1 MQLELKRACLQEA
14 IFKAEL
20 CQLVHF
26 TRDDIRGDGDD
37 ALAAKSHDGGGG
49 AVVAAPDGEAR
60 RAEVEGVLN
69 EVEVV
74 ARLLDTGNVRMLG
87 KRLIGLRRAAD
98 ACAGGN
104 VVEDDR
110 NVDRVRNGGEM
121 LHKTALRGLVVVRR
135 DGEQRIDARALRGFG
150 ERNGGRGAVRAA
162 ARDDGHAAVDGAH
175 AALNERH
182 ALIVAQRRGL
192 AGCAA
197 DDDGVGA
204 ALNLALDE
212 TVEGFE
218 IDTVA
223 AKRCDDSDGA
233 AGEDAGFHKGLLSM
247 TLDRQN
253 GRGERRPKRDT
264 VLLESRGKLSYNVK
278 YDSYGYVQSGAE
290 RSLLQ
295 NWLWRI
301 L

>member
-1 MQLELKRACLQEA
+1 
-14 IFKAEL
+14 
-20 CQLVHF
+20 
-26 TRDDIRGDGDD
+26 
-37 ALAAKSHDGGGG
+37 
-49 AVVAAPDGEAR
+49 
-60 RAEVEGVLN
+60 
-69 EVEVV
+69 
-74 ARLLDTGNVRMLG
+74 
-87 KRLIGLRRAAD
+87 
-98 ACAGGN
+98 
-104 VVEDDR
+104 
-110 NVDRVRNGGEM
+110 M
-121 LHKTALRGLVVVRR
+121 LHKAALRGFVVVRR
-135 DGEQRIDARALRGFG
+135 DGEQRVDARALRGFG
-150 ERNGGRGAVRAA
+150 ERDGGRGAVRAA
-162 ARDDGHAAVDGAH
+162 ARDDRHAAVDGAH

-233 AGEDAGFHKGLLSM
+233 AGKHTGFHKGLLSM

-278 YDSYGYVQSGAE
+278 YDSYGYVQPGAE

>member
-1 MQLELKRACLQEA
+1 M
-14 IFKAEL
+14 
-20 CQLVHF
+20 HF
-26 TRDDIRGDGDD
+26 TRDNIRGDGDD
-37 ALAAKSHDGGGG
+37 ALAAERHDGGGG
-49 AVVAAPDGEAR
+49 AVIAAPDGEVR

-69 EVEVV
+69 KIEVV
-74 ARLLDTGNVRMLG
+74 AGFLDAGNVRMLG
-87 KRLIGLRRAAD
+87 ECLICLRRAAD

-135 DGEQRIDARALRGFG
+135 DGEQRVDARTLRGPG
-150 ERNGGRGAVRAA
+150 ERDRGRGAVCAA
-162 ARDDGHAAVDGAH
+162 ARNDGHTAVDGAH
-175 AALNERH
+175 AALDERH
-182 ALIVAQRRGL
+182 ALVVAQRRSF
-192 AGCAA
+192 AGRAT

-204 ALNLALDE
+204 ALDLTLNE

-218 IDTVA
+218 IDIVA

-233 AGEDAGFHKGLLSM
+233 AGKHTGFHKGLLSM

-253 GRGERRPKRDT
+253 GKRERRPKRDT

-278 YDSYGYVQSGAE
+278 YDSYGYVQPGAE

>member
-1 MQLELKRACLQEA
+1 M
-14 IFKAEL
+14 
-20 CQLVHF
+20 HF
-26 TRDDIRGDGDD
+26 TRDNIRGDGDD
-37 ALAAKSHDGGGG
+37 ALAAERHDGGGG
-49 AVVAAPDGEAR
+49 AVIAAPDGEVR

-69 EVEVV
+69 KIEVV

-98 ACAGGN
+98 ACARGDI
-104 VVEDDR
+104 VEDDG
-110 NVDRVRNGGEM
+110 NIDRVSDGGEM
-121 LHKTALRGLVVVRR
+121 LHKTALRGFVVVRR
-135 DGEQRIDARALRGFG
+135 DGEQRVDARALRGFG

-182 ALIVAQRRGL
+182 ALIVAQRRSF

-223 AKRCDDSDGA
+223 AKRRDDGDGA
-233 AGEDAGFHKGLLSM
+233 AGKHTGFHKGLLSM

-253 GRGERRPKRDT
+253 GRGGGGQKEIQFCLK
-264 VLLESRGKLSYNVK
+264 
-278 YDSYGYVQSGAE
+278 AE
-290 RSLLQ
+290 G
-295 NWLWRI
+295 NCRI
-301 L
+301 M

>member
-1 MQLELKRACLQEA
+1 M
-14 IFKAEL
+14 
-20 CQLVHF
+20 HF

-49 AVVAAPDGEAR
+49 AVVTAPNGEAR

-98 ACAGGN
+98 ACARGDI
-104 VVEDDR
+104 VEDDR

-135 DGEQRIDARALRGFG
+135 DGEQRVDARALRGFG
-150 ERNGGRGAVRAA
+150 ERNGGRGAVCAA
-162 ARDDGHAAVDGAH
+162 ARDDRHAAVDGAH

-182 ALIVAQRRGL
+182 ALIVAQRRSF
-192 AGCAA
+192 AGRAA

-233 AGEDAGFHKGLLSM
+233 AGKHTGFHKGLLSM
-247 TLDRQN
+247 TFDRQN

-278 YDSYGYVQSGAE
+278 YDSYGYVQPGAE
-290 RSLLQ
+290 QSLLQ

>member
-20 CQLVHF
+20 CQFVHF
-26 TRDDIRGDGDD
+26 AWDDICGDGDD

-74 ARLLDTGNVRMLG
+74 AGFLDADNVRVLG
-87 KRLIGLRRAAD
+87 KRLIGLHRAAD
-98 ACAGGN
+98 ACARGDI
-104 VVEDDR
+104 VEDDG
-110 NVDRVRNGGEM
+110 NIDRVSDGGKM
-121 LHKTALRGLVVVRR
+121 LHKAALRGFVVVRR
-135 DGEQRIDARALRGFG
+135 DGEQRVDARALRGFG

-162 ARDDGHAAVDGAH
+162 ARNDGHAAVDGAH

-192 AGCAA
+192 AGRAA

-204 ALNLALDE
+204 ALDLALDE

-233 AGEDAGFHKGLLSM
+233 AGKDAGFHKGLLSM

-253 GRGERRPKRDT
+253 GRGGAAAKKRY
-264 VLLESRGKLSYNVK
+264 SF
-278 YDSYGYVQSGAE
+278 A
-290 RSLLQ
+290 
-295 NWLWRI
+295 
-301 L
+301 

>member
-1 MQLELKRACLQEA
+1 
-14 IFKAEL
+14 
-20 CQLVHF
+20 
-26 TRDDIRGDGDD
+26 
-37 ALAAKSHDGGGG
+37 
-49 AVVAAPDGEAR
+49 
-60 RAEVEGVLN
+60 
-69 EVEVV
+69 
-74 ARLLDTGNVRMLG
+74 MLG

-135 DGEQRIDARALRGFG
+135 DGEQRVDARTLRGPG
-150 ERNGGRGAVRAA
+150 ERDRGRGAVRAA
-162 ARDDGHAAVDGAH
+162 ARNDGHTAVDGAH
-175 AALNERH
+175 AALDERH
-182 ALIVAQRRGL
+182 ALVVAQRRSF
-192 AGCAA
+192 AGRAT

-204 ALNLALDE
+204 ALDLTLNE

-233 AGEDAGFHKGLLSM
+233 AGKHTGFHKGLLSM

-253 GRGERRPKRDT
+253 GKGGAAAKKRY
-264 VLLESRGKLSYNVK
+264 SF
-278 YDSYGYVQSGAE
+278 A
-290 RSLLQ
+290 
-295 NWLWRI
+295 
-301 L
+301 